1 MSRHINFLYST
12 VLPPCPTKATY
23 WVVLSRF
30 TTTLSLTLL
39 QVKLTT
45 NIVKDAIE
53 NHSQFSHKKES
64 HYFIAQFNMMRLNIA
79 PIVMSQPRGECVYV
93 SSRIQKVF
101 ADPSRSP
108 QNKEFSQLPIDTST
122 C

>member
-1 MSRHINFLYST
+1 MMSRHISCTALYC
-12 VLPPCPTKATY
+12 PPCPTKATY

-79 PIVMSQPRGECVYV
+79 PICNVT
-93 SSRIQKVF
+93 
-101 ADPSRSP
+101 A
-108 QNKEFSQLPIDTST
+108 
-122 C
+122 